1 VVNPIRA
8 LRALAG
14 YLDRSAEKENNFMKD
29 HHDDAKRPNIILIN
43 CDDLGYGDLV
53 CYGSRRNDTPHVD
66 QLATEGVRF
75 TDFYMASPVCSASR
89 AAMLTGCYSQRIGFA
104 DYQVLF
110 PGQAQGLNPK
120 ESTIAKQLKH
130 VGYDTKIIGK
140 WHCGD
145 QPEFL
150 PTNHGF
156 DEYFGIPFSND
167 MGRQVDRLERPPLPL
182 LRNDEVIQQ
191 QPDQRGIT
199 ERYVDETLQF
209 MRRDRKNPFF
219 LYLAHMY
226 VHVPL
231 FIPKQFLDISRN
243 GAYGGAVACIDW
255 AMGMID
261 AELNRLGIK
270 DETLVIFTS
279 DNGSRGRDEGGS
291 NAPLRGTKAQT
302 WEGGQRVPCIMRWPG
317 KIAAGTIC
325 GGIASSI
332 DLFTTL
338 TELSGAPL
346 PADTTLDS
354 ISLAET
360 ILEGKATKRNAFAY
374 YRGPNLEAVRKGDWK
389 LHFCKMGWTP
399 GGGTDDRVSAQLY
412 NLRDDIGEANDVY
425 DKYPEIVAEIET
437 VAEEFRQALGDRLLA
452 RIGTEIREVG
462 LCGNPRPLTEYDEH
476 HPYMIAYYDLPD
488 MPTLRG

>member
-1 VVNPIRA
+1 MSLNRNKT
-8 LRALAG
+8 R
-14 YLDRSAEKENNFMKD
+14 
-29 HHDDAKRPNIILIN
+29 RPNIILVN
-43 CDDLGYGDLV
+43 CDDLGYGDLT
-53 CYGSRRNDTPHVD
+53 CYGSRRNDTPHLD
-66 QLATEGVRF
+66 RLAAEGVRF
-75 TDFYMASPVCSASR
+75 TDFYMVSPVCSASR

-110 PGQAQGLNPK
+110 PGQAQGLNSK
-120 ESTIAKQLKH
+120 ESTIARQLKQ

-167 MGRQVDRLERPPLPL
+167 MGRQANALERPPLPL

-199 ERYVDETLQF
+199 ERYVDESLQF
-209 MRRDRKNPFF
+209 IRRDRQNPFF

-243 GAYGGAVACIDW
+243 GAYGGAIACIDW
-255 AMGMID
+255 AMGMIE
-261 AELNRLGIK
+261 AELNRLRIK
-270 DETLVIFTS
+270 DKTLVIFTS
-279 DNGSRGRDEGGS
+279 DNGSRAGHEGGS

-317 KIAAGTIC
+317 KISAGTTC
-325 GGIASSI
+325 EGIASSI
-332 DLFTTL
+332 DLFATL
-338 TELSGAPL
+338 AELAGAPL
-346 PADTTLDS
+346 PANTTLDS
-354 ISLAET
+354 ISLVET
-360 ILEGKATKRNAFAY
+360 ILEGKATKRDTFAY
-374 YRGPNLEAVRKGDWK
+374 YKGPNLEAVRKGDWK
-389 LHFCKMGWTP
+389 LHFCKIGGTP
-399 GGGTDDRVSAQLY
+399 GGADDRVSAELY

-425 DKYPEIVAEIET
+425 DKHPEIVANLET
-437 VAEEFRQALGDRLLA
+437 VAEEFRQALGDRRLA
-452 RIGTEIREVG
+452 RIGTEIREAG
-462 LCGNPRPLTEYDEH
+462 LCENPKPLTEYDEN
-476 HPYMIAYYDLPD
+476 HPYMIAYYDLAD
-488 MPTLRG
+488 MPTMSG